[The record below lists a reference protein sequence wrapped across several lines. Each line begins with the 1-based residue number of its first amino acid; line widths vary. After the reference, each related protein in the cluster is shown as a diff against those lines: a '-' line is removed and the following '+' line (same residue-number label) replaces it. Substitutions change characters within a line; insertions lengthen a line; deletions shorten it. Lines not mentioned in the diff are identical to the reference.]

1 MPSGFLDVWCAAV
14 PASGWALIGRSGVE
28 GVSVEAVASVAGVL
42 GGVCVGAAAAV
53 VGKVAALM
61 PEWKASQSCPPTE
74 GAVAAVAGVFS
85 AVVAEWNCAGIAAP
99 TE

>member
-14 PASGWALIGRSGVE
+14 PVIGWALVGCSGVE
-28 GVSVEAVASVAGVL
+28 GVVGGAAALVAGMS

-53 VGKVAALM
+53 AGEVAALI
-61 PEWKASQSCPPTE
+61 PEWNASQNGPPTE
-74 GAVAAVAGVFS
+74 GSVAAVAGVLA
-85 AVVAEWNCAGIAAP
+85 AVGAEWNCAGIAAP